1 MYLLDTFPLDRTI
14 KVLEQY
20 IRKVGRVGIHL
31 KLNLSSG
38 IISVSIFTKC
48 SNSNMIFCAIFGITV
63 VINSYGIDGR
73 IICFRIMYCTY
84 VTTGIQHVHFSSTL
98 TYALLCKRTQKM
110 IPYAGPMRGLKAIMT
125 EIVDTCCT
133 CYFNFHQ
140 KPWVIFHCRQHC
152 GNVTSSSQMMLEN
165 VF

>member
-1 MYLLDTFPLDRTI
+1 MPVFRWGCPGSMYLVDTFPLDRTI

-63 VINSYGIDGR
+63 VINCYGIDGR
-73 IICFRIMYCTY
+73 IICFWIMYCTY
-84 VTTGIQHVHFSSTL
+84 VTTSIQHVHFSSTL
-98 TYALLCKRTQKM
+98 TYALLYSTNRHKNDP
-110 IPYAGPMRGLKAIMT
+110 I
-125 EIVDTCCT
+125 
-133 CYFNFHQ
+133 
-140 KPWVIFHCRQHC
+140 CRPHERFESHHDRNC
-152 GNVTSSSQMMLEN
+152 RYMLYML
-165 VF
+165 F